1 MQLHVSDLE
10 KIHDALAAAY
20 RHNKARDEMN
30 ASQHLAGAVR
40 WSPLTTVLEFE
51 MNRCAT
57 LIEEVR
63 QDSSPDS

>member
-30 ASQHLAGAVR
+30 ASQHLAGQVR

-51 MNRCAT
+51 LDRCAR
-57 LIEEVR
+57 LIEELR
-63 QDSSPDS
+63 DSSPNG